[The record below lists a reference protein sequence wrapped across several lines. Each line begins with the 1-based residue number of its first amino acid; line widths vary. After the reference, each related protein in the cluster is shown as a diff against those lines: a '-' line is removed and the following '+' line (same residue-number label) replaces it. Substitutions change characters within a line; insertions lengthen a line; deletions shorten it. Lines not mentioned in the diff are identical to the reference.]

1 MYFSSVGYS
10 GLNAFFFFIFFL
22 SLFLFTAAT
31 LRMFYG
37 TQYYHISFDMPAV
50 KVVDV

>member
-1 MYFSSVGYS
+1 MSFSSVGYS
-10 GLNAFFFFIFFL
+10 GLNASFLDVFL